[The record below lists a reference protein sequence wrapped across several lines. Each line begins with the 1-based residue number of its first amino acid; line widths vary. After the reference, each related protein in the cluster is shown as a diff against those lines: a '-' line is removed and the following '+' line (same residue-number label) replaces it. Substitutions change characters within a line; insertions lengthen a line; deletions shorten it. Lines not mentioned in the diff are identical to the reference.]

1 MTVYY
6 TGNGSFMTADELY
19 HYGVPGMK
27 WGRRK
32 ARPVSSGVARV
43 GRQSSQVDRNSPEAK
58 AARKAKA
65 VKAAKVGAAVVGT
78 ALAAYGTY
86 KLAKYVQNKRSAAA
100 MAKAQDYLD
109 NNIFRK
115 VGDSTFADGTR
126 QMAFK
131 KGSETVFSTGSRS
144 EVGKAIGKQNAK
156 AVATARQMYNDATNT
171 KLDRGLAKV
180 VNAGDAV
187 GNTAK
192 RAAANTKN
200 AVKTAASNVKSSAKK
215 AKNAVLDKVNP
226 IYEYSPGSTTTN
238 KWRDS
243 AGMDWTETVTTY
255 NKVKKKRQ

>member
-1 MTVYY
+1 MNVYY
-6 TGNGSFMTADELY
+6 TGNGCFMTANELY
-19 HYGVPGMK
+19 HYGVKGMK

-32 ARPVSSGVARV
+32 AAPISSNVRA
-43 GRQSSQVDRNSPEAK
+43 GRQTSQVDRNSPEAK

-65 VKAAKVGAAVVGT
+65 VKAAKIGAAVAGT

-86 KLAKYVQNKRSAAA
+86 KLAKFIQNKRSDAA
-100 MAKAQDYLD
+100 MAKAQEYLD
-109 NNIFRK
+109 KNIFRK

-131 KGSETVFSTGSRS
+131 NASGRITTQGSRS

-156 AVATARQMYNDATNT
+156 TVATARQMYKDATNT
-171 KLDRGLAKV
+171 KFDRGLAKV

-192 RAAANTKN
+192 RTAANAKN
-200 AVKTAASNVKSSAKK
+200 AVKTAASNAKSSARK
-215 AKNAVLDKVNP
+215 AKNSFLDAVNP

-243 AGMDWTETVTTY
+243 AGMDWTETVTSY
-255 NKVKKKRQ
+255 NKIKKKRQ